1 VQVVPA
7 RKLASSADI
16 AAFVDRVRTVA
27 PDLTGIPVY
36 GLESGRAAIESFWRA
51 LLLAIAATAGILI
64 VLMRSARDS
73 AQVVAPVLLA
83 GVVTFGAAAAM
94 SLPMTYS
101 NLITLP
107 LLLGIGVDNGIHIV
121 HRIRSGL
128 PPGGNF
134 FATSTSR
141 AIVVAGLTTM
151 GSLGSMSVS
160 SHRALASMGQLL
172 AIGMVAVL
180 FSTMVL
186 LPTMLVRLR
195 SGAARAG

>member
-1 VQVVPA
+1 
-7 RKLASSADI
+7 
-16 AAFVDRVRTVA
+16 
-27 PDLTGIPVY
+27 
-36 GLESGRAAIESFWRA
+36 
-51 LLLAIAATAGILI
+51 
-64 VLMRSARDS
+64 
-73 AQVVAPVLLA
+73 
-83 GVVTFGAAAAM
+83 VTLGAAAALHM
-94 SLPMTYS
+94 PMTYS

-128 PPGGNF
+128 PRGGNF

-180 FSTMVL
+180 LSTMIL
-186 LPTMLVRLR
+186 LPGMLVRTG
-195 SGAARAG
+195 SGAGPVE